1 MIACG
6 ALAGPIREIVERRTW
21 RLEVHL
27 LPALL
32 HNRPERIAPRVER
45 LARELQELGQN
56 VVVAY
61 ADCGTYGALD
71 DVCTRL
77 ELGRLA
83 GQHCYDVFARVDRLA
98 GLFAEEPGTYLLTD
112 FLVRTFS
119 RTVLAELGL
128 DRRPELWPDYFAHYR
143 RLVWLA
149 QRFTPELEAEARA
162 IAERFALPLEVLVV
176 GTGSLEDEL
185 EALLE
190 RAEVRRPT
198 SRHAGVARA

>member
-6 ALAGPIREIVERRTW
+6 ALAGPIREIVERRAW

-71 DVCTRL
+71 DVCARL
-77 ELGRLA
+77 QLGRLA
-83 GQHCYDVFARVDRLA
+83 GQHCYDVFAGVDRLA

-119 RTVLAELGL
+119 RTVIAELGL

-149 QRFTPELEAEARA
+149 QRFTPELEAAARA
-162 IAERFALPLEVLVV
+162 IAERFALPLEVLDV
-176 GTGSLEDEL
+176 GAGSLEDEL

-190 RAEVRRPT
+190 RVEVRRAT
-198 SRHAGVARA
+198 SCDAGVARA